1 MNYYM
6 TLLTLLLL
14 AGLPSCGNK
23 KNKKESK
30 TTAQA
35 NYTQII
41 EIDPIESNTVTS
53 AQNSDTA
60 TNLDIAKF

>member
-1 MNYYM
+1 MNYYV
-6 TLLTLLLL
+6 TLLTLALL

-23 KNKKESK
+23 KNKKQSK

-41 EIDPIESNTVTS
+41 EIDPIETSPVTVT
-53 AQNSDTA
+53 QNSDA
-60 TNLDIAKF
+60 VIDAGIAKF